1 MHAGRSYSVDTACSS
16 SLQAVDLAVQSLQA
30 HQCELAVVV
39 GVNFLC
45 DPGVNMAFQSLGILS
60 PDGRS
65 KFCDAGANGYG
76 RGEAVVALVLQR

>member
-1 MHAGRSYSVDTACSS
+1 MDSACSS
-16 SLQAVDLAVQSLQA
+16 SLQAVELAVQSLQA
-30 HQCELAVVV
+30 YQCELAVVV

-45 DPGVNMAFQSLGILS
+45 DPRAYIAFQSLGVIS
-60 PDGRS
+60 SDGRS